1 MSKDNNA
8 NDKKSVVEDFLADVD
23 GENLVSPRKV
33 YVFDDDTRFLVNK
46 KIVPAY
52 YLKDERL
59 TSLHQEFSITGQ
71 QELDFFT
78 NRLRDETEDE
88 LRSAIGAVWIN
99 FPKLMANG
107 ITRGNKNV
115 AHAYVAFP
123 DTTHKD
129 VKSTEQW
136 YINDR
141 NIPERKERITIKP
154 SLAPGGP
161 GIPKETM
168 QREVEALAM
177 LATRIFFN
185 EHRFVYDKDTYYKT
199 TGKRHTD
206 FTTAYFKPFSF
217 KELEGK
223 SYMNKPLY
231 YKCRSDYNFYV
242 KAYENLDWERG
253 ERKDDTAILPD
264 LNVFLMEEISPD
276 KVNNQH
282 TNYHKFVTLANQL
295 PDMFKDV
302 LNEKGEKVGEK
313 SKGQYFEKWS
323 HIYNT
328 MIAVN
333 GGLNR
338 QIFTNMR
345 KRHSNVL
352 VSYELNKRLL
362 DYQYKRF
369 MFPMFFELDFST
381 DTNTFLADLLVD
393 AKLDGSILK
402 TIVEGT
408 KGEFAEGN
416 MKNKLR
422 FKSNNPPDQGDAI
435 FTVEK
440 NAIAM
445 ETKQGRQMS
454 DEERTLFRQSSFKLY
469 DDSNWNWINQYSKN
483 GAKIFANSKDE
494 SFSVLA
500 PLDSEYYNMLH
511 ESEDDKGESKF
522 IKNLLMTIFKAR
534 FMGLVKEKTRSFKQI
549 LAGKTANSETIAYRI
564 EKWRCN
570 EVGTPVEVIQNYYYS
585 NTRNLDIL
593 KHVDTQLRYGEKY
606 HYKVY
611 SWRVIYG
618 TEYEYKIPQKY
629 ISALNLMVGGD
640 VMAEGL
646 GGVGAGTAIGQSFL
660 KLMQKEISHLDIDI
674 ISRPN
679 VKVVEVPYFSCSTRL
694 MDSPP
699 VPPNV
704 NIVPYKNVNNKIKIN
719 LSSNTGEV
727 KQEPIVIQTENGDEE
742 SLKNIYEA
750 QELAQGSVI
759 EFQSDDPPQTFQV
772 FRINTEPTSYEDFK
786 DAMREYDVTGFS
798 SFSLDDNLVPNTKY
812 YYTFRVKDIH
822 GHVSN
827 PSEIYKVEIIDNS
840 GAVYLLIDIFEIQPR
855 VLRSRKSMKRYLSII
870 PQPEQRFI
878 NEEKTQIEYD
888 NTNIGKTAVGLEP
901 VLGQAE
907 ETIFNRGPEK
917 YFKIRLISKKTGRKL
932 DINVAFETKHMNIEV
947 KKKEDIKD
955 SDSGTTAY

>member
-8 NDKKSVVEDFLADVD
+8 NDKKSVVEDFLVDVD

-33 YVFDDDTRFLVNK
+33 YVFDDDTRYLVNK
-46 KIVPAY
+46 KKVPAY
-52 YLKDERL
+52 YLKANRMTAL
-59 TSLHQEFSITGQ
+59 YQEFGITGKD
-71 QELDFFT
+71 ELDFFT

-99 FPKLMANG
+99 YPQLMANG
-107 ITRGNKNV
+107 LTKGNKDF
-115 AHAYVAFP
+115 AHAYIAFP

-129 VKSTEQW
+129 VQTMQEW
-136 YINDR
+136 YTNDQ
-141 NIPERKERITIKP
+141 NIPERKERIVIKS
-154 SLAPGGP
+154 SLAPSGL
-161 GIPKETM
+161 ETM
-168 QREVEALAM
+168 QREDEALAN
-177 LATRIFFN
+177 LATRILYN
-185 EHRFVYDKDTYYKT
+185 EENFIYDKSVYYKT

-231 YKCRSDYNFYV
+231 YKCQSDYNFYI
-242 KAYENLDWERG
+242 KAYENLDWDLG
-253 ERKDDTAILPD
+253 ERSDDTAILPD
-264 LNVFLMEEISPD
+264 INMFLMEETSPD
-276 KVNNQH
+276 KVNNKY
-282 TNYHKFVTLANQL
+282 TNYHTFVTLANQL
-295 PDMFKDV
+295 PNMFKDV
-302 LNEKGEKVGEK
+302 LNESGQKIGEK

-323 HIYNT
+323 RIYNT
-328 MIAVN
+328 MIAIN

-338 QIFTNMR
+338 QVFTNMR

-352 VSYELNKRLL
+352 VSYDLNKRLL
-362 DYQYKRF
+362 EYQYKRF

-408 KGEFAEGN
+408 KEEFA
-416 MKNKLR
+416 
-422 FKSNNPPDQGDAI
+422 SNNMRKRLQFNNEDAI

-440 NAIAM
+440 NAVAV
-445 ETKQGRQMS
+445 ETNAGRQTLD
-454 DEERTLFRQSSFKLY
+454 DEKTLRGNSFKFY
-469 DDSNWNWINQYSKN
+469 DDSGWNWINQFSTK
-483 GAKIFANSKDE
+483 GAKIFAHSKEE

-522 IKNLLMTIFKAR
+522 IKSLLMTIFKAR
-534 FMGLVKEKTRSFKQI
+534 FMGLVKERTRNFKQI
-549 LAGKTANSETIAYRI
+549 LAGKTAKSETIAYRI
-564 EKWRCN
+564 EKWRCDN
-570 EVGTPVEVIQNYYYS
+570 VGTPVEVIQNYYYS
-585 NTRNLDIL
+585 NTKKLDIL

-606 HYKVY
+606 HYKIY
-611 SWRVIYG
+611 SWRVIFG
-618 TEYEYKIPQKY
+618 TEYEYKIPEKY
-629 ISALNLMVGGD
+629 KNDLKEGVKHLKSYPSEEIHKIFLNLMKKD
-640 VMAEGL
+640 PSKSEL
-646 GGVGAGTAIGQSFL
+646 
-660 KLMQKEISHLDIDI
+660 HIDI

-679 VKVVEVPYFSCSTRL
+679 VKVIEVPYFSCSTRL

-699 VPPNV
+699 IPPNV
-704 NIVPYKNVNNKIKIN
+704 NILPYKNVNNKIKIN

-727 KQEPIVIQTENGDEE
+727 KQEPIIIQTENGDEE
-742 SLKNIYEA
+742 SLKNVYEA
-750 QELAQGSVI
+750 QELAQGSII

-772 FRINTEPTSYEDFK
+772 FSINTEPTSYEDFK
-786 DAMREYDVTGFS
+786 DTMREYDVTGFS
-798 SFSLDDNLVPNTKY
+798 SFSLDDRLASNTKY

-827 PSEIYKVEIIDNS
+827 PSEIYKVELIDNS
-840 GAVYLLIDIFEIQPR
+840 GAVYLLVDIFEFKPK
-855 VLRSRKSMKRYLSII
+855 VLKNKKSMKRYLSII
-870 PQPEQRFI
+870 PQPDQRFI
-878 NEEKTQIEYD
+878 NEEESQIEFD
-888 NTNIGKTAVGLEP
+888 DTHVGKTAVGLSP
-901 VLGQAE
+901 TLGHTE

>member
-8 NDKKSVVEDFLADVD
+8 NDKKSIVEDFLVDVD

-33 YVFDDDTRFLVNK
+33 YVFDDDTRYLINK
-46 KIVPAY
+46 QIVPAY
-52 YLKDERL
+52 YLKATRM
-59 TSLHQEFSITGQ
+59 TSIYKEFGITGKD
-71 QELDFFT
+71 ELGFLT

-99 FPKLMANG
+99 FPTLMANG
-107 ITRGNKNV
+107 LTKGNKDV
-115 AHAYVAFP
+115 AHAYIAFP

-129 VKSTEQW
+129 VLSTQEW
-136 YINDR
+136 YTNNR
-141 NIPERKERITIKP
+141 NMPERKERIVIKP
-154 SLAPGGP
+154 SLAPSGM
-161 GIPKETM
+161 ETM
-168 QREVEALAM
+168 QTEIEALAN
-177 LATRIFFN
+177 LATKILYN
-185 EHRFVYDKDTYYKT
+185 EDDFVYDKKAYYNDT
-199 TGKRHTD
+199 GRRHTD

-231 YKCRSDYNFYV
+231 YKCQSDYNFYI
-242 KAYENLDWERG
+242 KAYENLDWDLG

-264 LNVFLMEEISPD
+264 INMFLMEEASPD
-276 KVNNQH
+276 KVNNTY

-295 PDMFKDV
+295 PNMFKDV
-302 LNEKGEKVGEK
+302 LNESGQKIGEK

-323 HIYNT
+323 RIYNT

-338 QIFTNMR
+338 QVFTDMR

-362 DYQYKRF
+362 DYQHKRF

-381 DTNTFLADLLVD
+381 DTNTSLADLLVD

-408 KGEFAEGN
+408 KGEFAPGN
-416 MKNKLR
+416 MKNKLQ
-422 FKSNNPPDQGDAI
+422 FKSNNPPDNGDAI

-440 NAIAM
+440 NATVT
-445 ETKQGRQMS
+445 ETVAGRQTL
-454 DEERTLFRQSSFKLY
+454 DEEKTLHKRSSFKLY
-469 DDSNWNWINQYSKN
+469 DDSSWNWINQFSKN
-483 GAKIFANSKDE
+483 GAKIFANSKEE

-522 IKNLLMTIFKAR
+522 IKSLLMTIFKAR
-534 FMGLVKEKTRSFKQI
+534 FISLVKNKTRNFKQI
-549 LAGKTANSETIAYRI
+549 LAGQTAKSETIAYRI

-570 EVGTPVEVIQNYYYS
+570 NAGDPVEVIQNYYYS
-585 NTRNLDIL
+585 NTRKLDVL

-611 SWRVIYG
+611 SWRAIFG

-629 ISALNLMVGGD
+629 KDALKKNL
-640 VMAEGL
+640 AHHKTY
-646 GGVGAGTAIGQSFL
+646 TANEIYEAFL
-660 KLMQKEISHLDIDI
+660 LLMQKGIINKLDVDI

-679 VKVVEVPYFSCSTRL
+679 VKTIEVPYFSCSTRL

-704 NIVPYKNVNNKIKIN
+704 NIIPYKNVNNKIKIN

-727 KQEPIVIQTENGDEE
+727 KQEPIIIQTENGDKE
-742 SLKNIYEA
+742 SLKNVYEA
-750 QELAQGSVI
+750 QELVQGSII

-772 FRINTEPTSYEDFK
+772 FRLNTEPTSYEDFK
-786 DAMREYDVTGFS
+786 DTMREYDVTGFS
-798 SFSLDDNLVPNTKY
+798 SFSLDDRLVPNTKY

-827 PSEIYKVEIIDNS
+827 PSEVYKVELIDNS
-840 GAVYLLIDIFEIQPR
+840 GAVYLLVDIFEFKPK
-855 VLRSRKSMKRYLSII
+855 VLKNKKSMKRYLSII
-870 PQPEQRFI
+870 PKAEQRFI
-878 NEEKTQIEYD
+878 NEEKTQIEFD
-888 NTNIGKTAVGLEP
+888 DTNIGKTAVGLEP

-932 DINVAFETKHMNIEV
+932 DINVAFETKHMNKEV